1 MGKFVRIHLVITA
14 LNVAGAL
21 LVSRFLFQDDVPVA
35 YWFSL
40 AFIAVLTIVIHK
52 ILIKANDKR
61 PQLFVSY
68 FMGALTIKLFF
79 SAILLVAVGLIAKE
93 QLTFTA
99 IAYLIAYVLY
109 TVAEISDL
117 LPRMQN
123 AK

>member
-21 LVSRFLFQDDVPVA
+21 LVSRFLLQDDVPVA

-117 LPRMQN
+117 LPRMRN